1 MAIKGSL
8 KEASLP
14 DVIQLLFL
22 GRRTGCLALADR
34 HNFGTIYF
42 EEGHIVYAAIVNRRD
57 RLGDILVKSGRIS
70 PETLRQAINR
80 QEGDREHK
88 LGEILVELGALKR
101 EELESYMRLQIE
113 EAVYYLFTWTSGTF
127 NFEAGVRPEQE
138 DFLVRINPEFLLLE
152 GARRVDEWSLI
163 EKKIP
168 SFDLI
173 FAVDPAHIGESA
185 PELSAEQQRL
195 LPLLDGTRDV
205 QAVIEESG
213 LVEFEVGKA
222 LFGLITAG
230 FAHRVGTSAAA
241 PPKVNDGR
249 VDEHRNLGI
258 AFYKAAMLDEA
269 LREFRRV
276 ADLRPTDAS
285 APFYLG
291 LIALR
296 QGRWD
301 EAAAGFKQAADGAG
315 AKPAALHNLGYALER
330 LGRLDEAEAAFG
342 DAAARARDDA
352 RIMLGWS
359 VVALKRGEHQVAQ
372 GRLAR
377 AFELLGGSRRPRCGT
392 GRQRWRAPGST
403 TARVRCGR
411 RAPASRRFRGVPYC
425 RTISRCCSSRP
436 ATWPRPRRRSA
447 PRWPRIPRCRRSPR
461 TSPTSSIGTGAT
473 TRRARPTSARPSSPR
488 TWATICTSS
497 WGTSPT
503 SAATN
508 PWRARA
514 GAGPLRSIQ
523 ATSWPGRTSRCW
535 TWRRDGRRRGVR
547 PPGAPD
553 LAHER
558 LHARSVQRQVH
569 PAPHRRADAGL
580 RRPHL
585 LTTTAPSWTAR
596 PASTSGCGTR
606 SRSTSLASTATPRP
620 GTCCGATCCPC
631 CSTRP
636 RIEVRVWSAG
646 CASGEE
652 PYTLAMLAADHLD
665 RAGRGDELAR

>member
-57 RLGDILVKSGRIS
+57 RLGDILVRSGRITAAQL
-70 PETLRQAINR
+70 EAAIAR

-101 EELESYMRLQIE
+101 EDLESHMRLQIE

-138 DFLVRINPEFLLLE
+138 DFLVRINPEYLLLE

-173 FAVDPAHIGESA
+173 FSVDPAHIGESA
-185 PELSAEQQRL
+185 PELSAEQHRL

-205 QAVIEESG
+205 QAVIDASG
-213 LVEFEVGKA
+213 LVEFQVGKA

-241 PPKVNDGR
+241 APKVNDGR
-249 VDEHRNLGI
+249 VEEHRNLGV

-291 LIALR
+291 LIAVR
-296 QGRWD
+296 QARWE
-301 EAAAGFKQAADGAG
+301 EAAAAFTQAAGAAG

-330 LGRLDEAEAAFG
+330 LGRLEEAEAAYG
-342 DAAARARDDA
+342 DAAGRARDDA
-352 RIMLGWS
+352 RIMLGWG

-377 AFELLGGSRRPRCGT
+377 ALELLGGKP
-392 GRQRWRAPGST
+392 
-403 TARVRCGR
+403 
-411 RAPASRRFRGVPYC
+411 APAVWY
-425 RTISRCCSSRP
+425 
-436 ATWPRPRRRSA
+436 W
-447 PRWPRIPRCRRSPR
+447 
-461 TSPTSSIGTGAT
+461 
-473 TRRARPTSARPSSPR
+473 
-488 TWATICTSS
+488 
-497 WGTSPT
+497 
-503 SAATN
+503 AATLASAGLDDT
-508 PWRARA
+508 PGALRHARA
-514 GAGPLRSIQ
+514 GAGSYPASAVLQNNLAVLLELGGDMAGAETALRAALAEDPSLPQISKNL
-523 ATSWPGRTSRCW
+523 ADILYRNGRYEEARESYERAAKL
-535 TWRRDGRRRGVR
+535 
-547 PPGAPD
+547 APD
-553 LAHER
+553 LGDDLYFKLGNIAYKR
-558 LHARSVQRQVH
+558 RDKLLARESWS
-569 PAPHRRADAGL
+569 RA
-580 RRPHL
+580 
-585 LTTTAPSWTAR
+585 TT
-596 PASTSGCGTR
+596 
-606 SRSTSLASTATPRP
+606 LNP
-620 GTCCGATCCPC
+620 G
-631 CSTRP
+631 
-636 RIEVRVWSAG
+636 
-646 CASGEE
+646 
-652 PYTLAMLAADHLD
+652 H
-665 RAGRGDELAR
+665 ELARANLDMLDMAQ

>member
-34 HNFGTIYF
+34 DNFGTIYF

-57 RLGDILVKSGRIS
+57 RLGDILLRGGRIS
-70 PETLRQAINR
+70 AEQLQQAIDR

-88 LGEILVELGALKR
+88 LGEILVELGFVGR
-101 EELESYMRLQIE
+101 EDLESHIRLQIE

-127 NFEAGVRPEQE
+127 NFEAGVTPERE

-173 FAVDPAHIGESA
+173 FSVDPAHLGESA
-185 PELSAEQQRL
+185 PELSAEQRRL
-195 LPLLDGTRDV
+195 LPLLDGSRDV

-241 PPKVNDGR
+241 APKVNDGR

-276 ADLRPTDAS
+276 AELRPADGS

-291 LIALR
+291 LIAVR
-296 QGRWD
+296 QGRWE
-301 EAAAGFKQAADGAG
+301 EAATAFRQAADAAG

-342 DAAARARDDA
+342 DAAGRARDDA

-377 AFELLGGSRRPRCGT
+377 TLELLGGK
-392 GRQRWRAPGST
+392 
-403 TARVRCGR
+403 
-411 RAPASRRFRGVPYC
+411 RAPALWYWASTLASAGLDDNPGAVRAARDGVETY
-425 RTISRCCSSRP
+425 
-436 ATWPRPRRRSA
+436 
-447 PRWPRIPRCRRSPR
+447 
-461 TSPTSSIGTGAT
+461 
-473 TRRARPTSARPSSPR
+473 PSSAVLQNNLAVLLELTGDAQGAEKALR
-488 TWATICTSS
+488 
-497 WGTSPT
+497 
-503 SAATN
+503 AALAEDPSLPQVSKN
-508 PWRARA
+508 LADILYRNGRYEEAREAYERAA
-514 GAGPLRSIQ
+514 KL
-523 ATSWPGRTSRCW
+523 
-535 TWRRDGRRRGVR
+535 
-547 PPGAPD
+547 APD
-553 LAHER
+553 LGDDLYFKLGNIAYKR
-558 LHARSVQRQVH
+558 RDKALARESWS
-569 PAPHRRADAGL
+569 RATEL
-580 RRPHL
+580 N
-585 LTTTAPSWTAR
+585 
-596 PASTSGCGTR
+596 
-606 SRSTSLASTATPRP
+606 P
-620 GTCCGATCCPC
+620 G
-631 CSTRP
+631 
-636 RIEVRVWSAG
+636 
-646 CASGEE
+646 
-652 PYTLAMLAADHLD
+652 H
-665 RAGRGDELAR
+665 ELARANLEMLDVTP